1 MLLSKSN
8 ILEHFCLS
16 IWTEIFNFKGL
27 QTYLTAFHV
36 VITKVKPEEDLEGY
50 LNFFLNRDSEI
61 HRSDKICQGYSWEWW
76 QGYDGRSGFFLSCP
90 HSVTLLS
97 FFRQPCPQ

>member
-8 ILEHFCLS
+8 ILEHFCLI

-36 VITKVKPEEDLEGY
+36 VITKVKPGV
-50 LNFFLNRDSEI
+50 FQS
-61 HRSDKICQGYSWEWW
+61 
-76 QGYDGRSGFFLSCP
+76 LS
-90 HSVTLLS
+90 HV
-97 FFRQPCPQ
+97 